1 MWVLW
6 GPQQLS
12 VTCTGRQ
19 PRRVHTSSLVQA
31 VALCSR
37 IQLPASCSEGAT
49 GAMRP
54 VWQRTWFRTLAV
66 NQLRDSS
73 LAVLKLDSEAWP
85 CACRN
90 VPVYLSISKPL
101 CTPPGRPW
109 QRLLP
114 TGQWGSRTRDSPWVM
129 FSSLPI
135 ARLQTRPRTLG
146 GIPCHQS
153 SRTFLELHLG
163 RKASTSDLCPHK
175 AKGHTEAPLALIPLV
190 AENALQPKSEAAA
203 SG

>member
-19 PRRVHTSSLVQA
+19 LSRVNTGSLVQA
-31 VALCSR
+31 AALCSR
-37 IQLPASCSEGAT
+37 IQLPASCSERAT

-54 VWQRTWFRTLAV
+54 VWQRTQFQTLAV
-66 NQLRDSS
+66 NQLRDFS
-73 LAVLKLDSEAWP
+73 LVVLILDSEAWP

-90 VPVYLSISKPL
+90 EAVYLSPNPL
-101 CTPPGRPW
+101 CTPPGYPW
-109 QRLLP
+109 QHLLP
-114 TGQWGSRTRDSPWVM
+114 TGQWGSQTQDSPWVM

-163 RKASTSDLCPHK
+163 GKASTADLCPHK
-175 AKGHTEAPLALIPLV
+175 VEGHTDAPLTLSPSARL
-190 AENALQPKSEAAA
+190 SR
-203 SG
+203 